1 MIKDAV
7 RQCPLSLVNIQGH
20 SYVNNILPYSTGIEM
35 SIESTPFFDESIYK
49 NFKNKPVTRY
59 LGNIMEIIK
68 TEFNLIDCDIDSNE
82 SKFRIKP
89 GIEGMISLYNLC
101 EFLKQY
107 AIFNPSDKAGN
118 HYHIDCSEI
127 DSFWEFSS
135 FITLTNNEWALDS
148 LKSWNYKGSYNPY
161 RITSRKDGVIS
172 FRERFS
178 TIEFRLGESSFD
190 YSLIIK
196 RIIHAQNI
204 VKKLKQQYR
213 ELDKKAKHS

>member
-35 SIESTPFFDESIYK
+35 SIETRFLFKESTYEHFKYKPTGAFYCESIEK
-49 NFKNKPVTRY
+49 
-59 LGNIMEIIK
+59 
-68 TEFNLIDCDIDSNE
+68 EFNLIDCYCDTHE
-82 SKFRIKP
+82 FKFRIKP
-89 GIEGMISLYNLC
+89 GIQGMISLYNMC

-127 DSFWEFSS
+127 DRFWEFSS
-135 FITLTNNEWALDS
+135 LSTYMDNIWALDS

-161 RITSRKDGVIS
+161 VITGRKSGVIS
-172 FRERFS
+172 FREKFS

-204 VKKLKQQYR
+204 VKKFKKQYYIA
-213 ELDKKAKHS
+213 DKSAKHS